1 MARIGCVNRY
11 TSLKTQPF
19 NDRRNE
25 LRNRKTINHP
35 MAKTMKQQRQAG
47 FLMAKIRQVG
57 ERIFVRKLKDYGIEI
72 NPAQGRIM
80 FALWQN
86 DGISINELAKKTQ
99 LGKSTLTS
107 MLDRLEQMQY
117 LKRRRCRKDRRKIL
131 IYRTEKDKAMERK
144 YVEVSQQMNELF
156 YEGFSKEEID
166 CLENGLK
173 RILDNLIEFE
183 NNLDQSVGS

>member
-1 MARIGCVNRY
+1 MLSKKYKIEEKKKLAVI
-11 TSLKTQPF
+11 
-19 NDRRNE
+19 E
-25 LRNRKTINHP
+25 

-86 DGISINELAKKTQ
+86 DGVSINELAKKTQ

-144 YVEVSQQMNELF
+144 YVEVSQQMTELF
-156 YEGFSKEEID
+156 YEGFSKEEVD
-166 CLENGLK
+166 CLENGLE

-183 NNLDQSVGS
+183 KNLD